1 MPRPSNTA
9 QRRQQIVS
17 AFLSV
22 VAERGYDGA
31 SINAIAEAA
40 GLAPGLI
47 HYYFASKRAIL
58 LAAIGE
64 LTELIERR
72 FNDLTTDAKTPAA
85 RLRAFIDARLAKG
98 KKADAAARA
107 AVGAWVMIG
116 AEAVREPEVKAVYEQ
131 AMAAQQALLEGLL
144 RDYAGKAL
152 TTGELRQLTAVLL
165 ATMEGVFQLSV
176 SADRIMP
183 KDYAA
188 ATVMRVIERYVE
200 GGRAD

>member
-1 MPRPSNTA
+1 MARPSNTA

-47 HYYFASKRAIL
+47 HYYFESKRAIL
-58 LAAIGE
+58 LEAIRE

-72 FNDLTTDAKTPAA
+72 FNDLAADANTPAA
-85 RLRAFIDARLAKG
+85 RLRAFVDARLAKG
-98 KKADAAARA
+98 KKADEAARA

-116 AEAVREPEVKAVYEQ
+116 AEAVREPEVKAVYEE
-131 AMAAQQALLEGLL
+131 AMAAQQTLLEELL

-165 ATMEGVFQLSV
+165 ATMEGAFQLSV

-200 GGRAD
+200 GGRTD